1 MDLQSLTIITSQL
14 IKDRLAMLNRRKI
27 FRKNNILLLSSK
39 TNLEND
45 LKIGFIVQPTQ
56 ALDHI

>member
-14 IKDRLAMLNRRKI
+14 IKDKLAMLNRRKI